1 MYCNEFLTIFQLTLN
16 HFNKIVFVAPE
27 DEAAIKEMRRLYDKV
42 EEMKGQRQR
51 LEQQF
56 REELLKDDVTAV
68 LVTQGDKN
76 QEVLYS
82 CEIVDS
88 VAALLNDEWQ

>member
-1 MYCNEFLTIFQLTLN
+1 M
-16 HFNKIVFVAPE
+16 FVAPE
-27 DEAAIKEMRRLYDKV
+27 DEAAIKDMRRLYEKV

-51 LEQQF
+51 LEQQL

-76 QEVLYS
+76 QEVLHS
-82 CEIVDS
+82 CE
-88 VAALLNDEWQ
+88 